1 MSPQKG
7 LAHRLEDPLVARD
20 SASDESMRDGAGDR
34 DPACRAERGRKE
46 ASGEVLKSLPRWLGR
61 GKKSAEGSRP
71 QRLAVMRQQ
80 TLGASWQELMR
91 GTSAVSGRA
100 VS

>member
-1 MSPQKG
+1 
-7 LAHRLEDPLVARD
+7 
-20 SASDESMRDGAGDR
+20 
-34 DPACRAERGRKE
+34 
-46 ASGEVLKSLPRWLGR
+46 VLKSALPRWLGR